1 MVAGQQ
7 VRSTTISRILKDGGL
22 NVRPGSNDILSGIAK
37 VNSYIAGTPK
47 TPHLTLGTTPGTL
60 LYVAEELPWFQDEI
74 MSYYWKR
81 DPQGKALD
89 EPSDKDDHAMNVI
102 KYMLSKLPEPSE
114 IKVPSEALPPRWSY
128 WHEMSMEDFNQAQGR
143 HV

>member
-1 MVAGQQ
+1 MEIRGRYYGLLQKSQHVIADPAIFRRIVVAGQH
-7 VRSTTISRILKDGGL
+7 VRSTTISRILRDGGID
-22 NVRPGSNDILSGIAK
+22 VRPGSNDILSGIAK

-81 DPQGKALD
+81 DPQGK
-89 EPSDKDDHAMNVI
+89 PT
-102 KYMLSKLPEPSE
+102 
-114 IKVPSEALPPRWSY
+114 R
-128 WHEMSMEDFNQAQGR
+128 
-143 HV
+143 